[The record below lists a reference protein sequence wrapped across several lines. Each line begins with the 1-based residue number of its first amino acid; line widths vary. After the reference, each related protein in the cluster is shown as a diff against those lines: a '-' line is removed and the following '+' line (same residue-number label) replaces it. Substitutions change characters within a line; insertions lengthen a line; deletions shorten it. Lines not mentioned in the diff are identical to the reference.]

1 MSTHSCNDLG
11 VCQQRTPRCPGCMPQ
26 PFAPGTIERHRA
38 RRTVWRRV
46 RLVLLVAAGVTGLA
60 FSAGYLW
67 GTWAGA

>member
-1 MSTHSCNDLG
+1 
-11 VCQQRTPRCPGCMPQ
+11 MPQ

-38 RRTVWRRV
+38 RRTVWLRV
-46 RLVLLVAAGVTGLA
+46 RLGLLLAAGVTGLA